1 MKLDHYIEGRYKHFK
16 ELAYSIARKE
26 PFYEDLLHDSLL
38 SMFGSKHIEK
48 LIDTGDFE
56 FYLIRVM
63 YLSVNS
69 PTSPFYKQ
77 TIAWNRNR
85 RDFKDYAHEVDK
97 TWLGARM
104 TNEQLDIL
112 ISRLSEFERLI
123 FQEYILEDFTY
134 RELSKQTGIP
144 TPFLYRTKEKAPPK
158 RLLSPLK
165 EQLHDPS
172 IDVLQV

>member
-1 MKLDHYIEGRYKHFK
+1 VTLDHYIDGNYKKFK
-16 ELAYSIARKE
+16 ELAKNISRGEDY
-26 PFYEDLLHDSLL
+26 YEDLLHDSLL
-38 SMFGSKHIEK
+38 SMFGSKHIEN

-63 YLSVNS
+63 YLAVNS
-69 PTSPFYKQ
+69 PTSPFYRQ

-112 ISRLSEFERLI
+112 ISRLTEFERLI
-123 FQEYILEDFTY
+123 FQEYIFEGFTY
-134 RELSKQTGIP
+134 REFSKQTGIP
-144 TPFLYRTKEKAPPK
+144 TVFLYRTI
-158 RLLSPLK
+158 
-165 EQLHDPS
+165 DS
-172 IDVLQV
+172 IKTKIRANVIRKIK

>member
-1 MKLDHYIEGRYKHFK
+1 MTLEHYIEGHYKKFK
-16 ELAYSIARKE
+16 ELAYNIARKE

-38 SMFGSKHIEK
+38 SMFGSKHIEN

-85 RDFKDYAHEVDK
+85 RDYKDYAHEVDK

-144 TPFLYRTKEKAPPK
+144 TPFLYRT
-158 RLLSPLK
+158 
-165 EQLHDPS
+165 
-172 IDVLQV
+172 IDNIKQKIRANVIRKTQ

>member
-1 MKLDHYIEGRYKHFK
+1 VTLDHYIEGNYKKFK
-16 ELAYSIARKE
+16 ELAKNISRGEDY
-26 PFYEDLLHDSLL
+26 YEDLLHDSLL
-38 SMFGSKHIEK
+38 SMFGSKHIEN

-63 YLSVNS
+63 YLAVNS
-69 PTSPFYKQ
+69 PTSPFYRQ

-85 RDFKDYAHEVDK
+85 RDFKEYAHEVDK

-112 ISRLSEFERLI
+112 ISRLTEFERLI

-144 TPFLYRTKEKAPPK
+144 TVFLYRT
-158 RLLSPLK
+158 
-165 EQLHDPS
+165 
-172 IDVLQV
+172 IDNIKQKIRANVIRKK

>member
-1 MKLDHYIEGRYKHFK
+1 MTLDHYIEGRYKHFK
-16 ELAYSIARKE
+16 ELAYNIARKE

-38 SMFGSKHIEK
+38 SMFGSKHIEN

-85 RDFKDYAHEVDK
+85 RDFKEYAHEIDK

-123 FQEYILEDFTY
+123 FQEYIFEGFTY

-144 TPFLYRTKEKAPPK
+144 MPFLYRT
-158 RLLSPLK
+158 
-165 EQLHDPS
+165 
-172 IDVLQV
+172 IDNIKQKIRANVIRKVK

>member
-1 MKLDHYIEGRYKHFK
+1 MKLDQYIEGHYKKFT
-16 ELAYSIARKE
+16 ELAKNISRGESY
-26 PFYEDLLHDSLL
+26 YQDLLHDSLL
-38 SMFGSKHIEK
+38 SMFGSKHIEN

-69 PTSPFYKQ
+69 PRSPFYKQ

-144 TPFLYRTKEKAPPK
+144 VTFLYKTIDSIKQKIKANVIRK
-158 RLLSPLK
+158 T
-165 EQLHDPS
+165 Q
-172 IDVLQV
+172 

>member
-1 MKLDHYIEGRYKHFK
+1 VTLENYIEGRYKHFK
-16 ELAYSIARKE
+16 ELAYNIARKE

-38 SMFGSKHIEK
+38 SMFGSKHIEN

-85 RDFKDYAHEVDK
+85 RDFKEYAHEIDK

-123 FQEYILEDFTY
+123 FQEYIFEGFTY

-144 TPFLYRTKEKAPPK
+144 TPFLYRT
-158 RLLSPLK
+158 
-165 EQLHDPS
+165 
-172 IDVLQV
+172 IDNIKQKIRANVIRKKQ

>member
-1 MKLDHYIEGRYKHFK
+1 LTLENYIEGRYKHFK
-16 ELAYSIARKE
+16 ELAYNIARKE

-38 SMFGSKHIEK
+38 SMFGSKHIEN

-85 RDFKDYAHEVDK
+85 RDFKEYAHEIDK

-123 FQEYILEDFTY
+123 FQEYIFEGFTY

-144 TPFLYRTKEKAPPK
+144 TPFLYRT
-158 RLLSPLK
+158 
-165 EQLHDPS
+165 
-172 IDVLQV
+172 IDNIKQKIRANVIRKKQ

>member
-1 MKLDHYIEGRYKHFK
+1 MTLDHYIEGHYKKFK
-16 ELAYSIARKE
+16 ELAKNISRGEDY
-26 PFYEDLLHDSLL
+26 YEDLLHDSLL
-38 SMFGSKHIEK
+38 SMFGSKHIEN

-63 YLSVNS
+63 YLAVNS
-69 PTSPFYKQ
+69 PTSPFYRQ

-85 RDFKDYAHEVDK
+85 RDFKEYAHEVDK

-112 ISRLSEFERLI
+112 ISRLTEFERLI

-144 TPFLYRTKEKAPPK
+144 TVFLYRT
-158 RLLSPLK
+158 
-165 EQLHDPS
+165 
-172 IDVLQV
+172 IDNIKQKIRANVIRKIK

>member
-1 MKLDHYIEGRYKHFK
+1 MTLEHYIDGRYKHFK
-16 ELAYSIARKE
+16 ELAYNIARKE
-26 PFYEDLLHDSLL
+26 PFFEDLLHDSLL
-38 SMFGSKHIEK
+38 SMFGSKHIEN

-144 TPFLYRTKEKAPPK
+144 TPFLYRT
-158 RLLSPLK
+158 
-165 EQLHDPS
+165 
-172 IDVLQV
+172 IDNIKQKIRANVIRKTQ

>member
-1 MKLDHYIEGRYKHFK
+1 VTLDHYIEGHYKKFK
-16 ELAYSIARKE
+16 ELAKNISRGEDY
-26 PFYEDLLHDSLL
+26 YEDLLHDSLL
-38 SMFGSKHIEK
+38 SMFGSKHIEN

-63 YLSVNS
+63 YLAVNS
-69 PTSPFYKQ
+69 PTSPFYRQ

-85 RDFKDYAHEVDK
+85 RDFKEYAHEVDK

-112 ISRLSEFERLI
+112 ISRLTEFERLI

-144 TPFLYRTKEKAPPK
+144 TVFLYRTI
-158 RLLSPLK
+158 
-165 EQLHDPS
+165 DS
-172 IDVLQV
+172 IKQKIRANVIRKIK

>member
-1 MKLDHYIEGRYKHFK
+1 MTLDHYIEGHYKKFK
-16 ELAYSIARKE
+16 ELAYNIARKE

-38 SMFGSKHIEK
+38 SMFGSKHIEN

-134 RELSKQTGIP
+134 RGLSKETGIP
-144 TPFLYRTKEKAPPK
+144 MPFLYRT
-158 RLLSPLK
+158 
-165 EQLHDPS
+165 
-172 IDVLQV
+172 IDNIKQKIRANVIRKTQ

>member
-1 MKLDHYIEGRYKHFK
+1 MTLDHYIEGRYKHFK
-16 ELAYSIARKE
+16 ELAYNIARKE
-26 PFYEDLLHDSLL
+26 PFFEDLLHDSLL
-38 SMFGSKHIEK
+38 SMFGSKHIEN

-85 RDFKDYAHEVDK
+85 RDFKEYAHEVDK

-123 FQEYILEDFTY
+123 FQEYIFEGFTY

-144 TPFLYRTKEKAPPK
+144 MPFLYRT
-158 RLLSPLK
+158 
-165 EQLHDPS
+165 
-172 IDVLQV
+172 IDNIKQKIRANVIRKVK

>member
-1 MKLDHYIEGRYKHFK
+1 MTLDHYIEGHYKKFK
-16 ELAYSIARKE
+16 ELAKNISRGEDY
-26 PFYEDLLHDSLL
+26 YEDLLHDSLL
-38 SMFGSKHIEK
+38 SMFGSKHIEN

-63 YLSVNS
+63 YLAVNS
-69 PTSPFYKQ
+69 PTSPFYRQ

-85 RDFKDYAHEVDK
+85 RDFKEYAHEVDK

-112 ISRLSEFERLI
+112 ISRLTEFERLI

-144 TPFLYRTKEKAPPK
+144 TVFLYRT
-158 RLLSPLK
+158 
-165 EQLHDPS
+165 
-172 IDVLQV
+172 IDNIKQKIRANVIRKK

>member
-1 MKLDHYIEGRYKHFK
+1 MKLDHYIEGHYKHFK

-38 SMFGSKHIEK
+38 SMFGSKHIEN

-134 RELSKQTGIP
+134 RALSKETGIP
-144 TPFLYRTKEKAPPK
+144 MPFLYRTI
-158 RLLSPLK
+158 
-165 EQLHDPS
+165 DS
-172 IDVLQV
+172 IKQKIRANVIRKTQ

>member
-1 MKLDHYIEGRYKHFK
+1 VTLDHYIEGHYKKFK
-16 ELAYSIARKE
+16 ELAYNIARKE

-38 SMFGSKHIEK
+38 SMFGSKHIEN

-134 RELSKQTGIP
+134 RGLSKETGIP
-144 TPFLYRTKEKAPPK
+144 MPFLYRT
-158 RLLSPLK
+158 
-165 EQLHDPS
+165 
-172 IDVLQV
+172 IDNIKQKIRANVIRKTQ

>member
-1 MKLDHYIEGRYKHFK
+1 LTLENYIEGHYKKFK
-16 ELAYSIARKE
+16 ELAYNIARKE

-38 SMFGSKHIEK
+38 SMFGSKHIEN

-85 RDFKDYAHEVDK
+85 RDFKEYAHEIDK

-123 FQEYILEDFTY
+123 FQEYIFEGFTY

-144 TPFLYRTKEKAPPK
+144 TPFLYRT
-158 RLLSPLK
+158 
-165 EQLHDPS
+165 
-172 IDVLQV
+172 IDNIKNKIRANVIRKK

>member
-1 MKLDHYIEGRYKHFK
+1 VTLDHYIEGRYKHFK
-16 ELAYSIARKE
+16 ELAKNISRGEDY
-26 PFYEDLLHDSLL
+26 YEDLLHDSLL
-38 SMFGSKHIEK
+38 SMFGSKHIEN

-63 YLSVNS
+63 YLAVNS
-69 PTSPFYKQ
+69 PTSPFYRQ

-85 RDFKDYAHEVDK
+85 RDFKEYAHEVDK

-123 FQEYILEDFTY
+123 FQEYIFEGFTY

-144 TPFLYRTKEKAPPK
+144 MPFLYRT
-158 RLLSPLK
+158 
-165 EQLHDPS
+165 
-172 IDVLQV
+172 IDNIKQKIRANVIRKK

>member
-1 MKLDHYIEGRYKHFK
+1 MTLDQYIEGHYKKFK
-16 ELAYSIARKE
+16 ELAKNISRGEDY
-26 PFYEDLLHDSLL
+26 YEDLLHDSLL
-38 SMFGSKHIEK
+38 SMFGSKHIEN

-63 YLSVNS
+63 YLAVNS

-77 TIAWNRNR
+77 TIAWKRNR
-85 RDFKDYAHEVDK
+85 RDFKEYAHEVDK

-123 FQEYILEDFTY
+123 FQEYIFEGFTY

-144 TPFLYRTKEKAPPK
+144 MPFLYRT
-158 RLLSPLK
+158 
-165 EQLHDPS
+165 
-172 IDVLQV
+172 IDNIKNKIRANVIRKVK

>member
-1 MKLDHYIEGRYKHFK
+1 MTLENYIEGHYKHFK
-16 ELAYSIARKE
+16 ELAYNIARKE

-38 SMFGSKHIEK
+38 SMFGSKHIEN

-144 TPFLYRTKEKAPPK
+144 TPFLYRT
-158 RLLSPLK
+158 
-165 EQLHDPS
+165 
-172 IDVLQV
+172 IDNIKQKIRANVIRKTQ

>member
-1 MKLDHYIEGRYKHFK
+1 VTLDQYIEGHYKKFK
-16 ELAYSIARKE
+16 ELAKNISRGEDY
-26 PFYEDLLHDSLL
+26 YEDLLHDSLL
-38 SMFGSKHIEK
+38 SMFGSKHIEN

-63 YLSVNS
+63 YLAVNS
-69 PTSPFYKQ
+69 PTSPFYRQ

-85 RDFKDYAHEVDK
+85 RDFKEYAHEVDK

-112 ISRLSEFERLI
+112 ISRLTEFERLI

-144 TPFLYRTKEKAPPK
+144 TVFLYRTI
-158 RLLSPLK
+158 
-165 EQLHDPS
+165 DS
-172 IDVLQV
+172 IKQKIRANVIRKIK

>member
-1 MKLDHYIEGRYKHFK
+1 VTLDQYIEGNYKKFK
-16 ELAYSIARKE
+16 ELAKNISRGEDY
-26 PFYEDLLHDSLL
+26 YEDLLHDSLL
-38 SMFGSKHIEK
+38 SMFGSKHIEN

-63 YLSVNS
+63 YLAVNS

-85 RDFKDYAHEVDK
+85 RDFKEYAHEVDK

-123 FQEYILEDFTY
+123 FQEYIFEGFTY

-144 TPFLYRTKEKAPPK
+144 MPFLYRT
-158 RLLSPLK
+158 
-165 EQLHDPS
+165 
-172 IDVLQV
+172 IDNIKQKIRANVIRKK

>member
-1 MKLDHYIEGRYKHFK
+1 MTLDHYIEGRYKHFK
-16 ELAYSIARKE
+16 ELAYNIARKE

-38 SMFGSKHIEK
+38 SMFGSKHIEN

-63 YLSVNS
+63 YLAVNS

-85 RDFKDYAHEVDK
+85 RDFKEYAHEIDK

-123 FQEYILEDFTY
+123 FQEYIFEGFTY

-144 TPFLYRTKEKAPPK
+144 TPFLYRT
-158 RLLSPLK
+158 
-165 EQLHDPS
+165 
-172 IDVLQV
+172 IDNIKQKIRANVIRKVK

>member
-1 MKLDHYIEGRYKHFK
+1 VTLDHYIEGRYKHFK
-16 ELAYSIARKE
+16 ELAYNIARKE

-38 SMFGSKHIEK
+38 SMFGSKHIEN

-85 RDFKDYAHEVDK
+85 RDFKEYAHEVDK

-123 FQEYILEDFTY
+123 FQEYIFEGFTY

-144 TPFLYRTKEKAPPK
+144 MPFLYRT
-158 RLLSPLK
+158 
-165 EQLHDPS
+165 
-172 IDVLQV
+172 IDNIKQKIRANVIRKVK

>member
-1 MKLDHYIEGRYKHFK
+1 LTLDHYIEGKYKHFK
-16 ELAYSIARKE
+16 ELAYNIARKE
-26 PFYEDLLHDSLL
+26 PFFEDLLHDSLL
-38 SMFGSKHIEK
+38 SMFGSKHIEN

-69 PTSPFYKQ
+69 PTSPFYRQ

-85 RDFKDYAHEVDK
+85 RDFKEYAHEVDK

-112 ISRLSEFERLI
+112 ISRLTEFERLI

-144 TPFLYRTKEKAPPK
+144 TVFLYRTI
-158 RLLSPLK
+158 
-165 EQLHDPS
+165 DS
-172 IDVLQV
+172 IKQKIRANVIRKKQ

>member
-1 MKLDHYIEGRYKHFK
+1 VTLEHYIEGHYKKFK
-16 ELAYSIARKE
+16 ELAYNIARKE

-38 SMFGSKHIEK
+38 SMFGSKHIEN

-85 RDFKDYAHEVDK
+85 RDFKEYAHEVDK

-123 FQEYILEDFTY
+123 FQEYIFEGFTY

-144 TPFLYRTKEKAPPK
+144 MPFLYRT
-158 RLLSPLK
+158 
-165 EQLHDPS
+165 
-172 IDVLQV
+172 IDNIKQKIRANVIRKK

>member
-1 MKLDHYIEGRYKHFK
+1 MTLEHYIEGHYKKFK
-16 ELAYSIARKE
+16 EFAKNISRGEDY
-26 PFYEDLLHDSLL
+26 YEDLLHDSLL
-38 SMFGSKHIEK
+38 SMFGSKHIEN

-63 YLSVNS
+63 YLAVNS
-69 PTSPFYKQ
+69 PTSPFYRQ

-85 RDFKDYAHEVDK
+85 RDFKEYAHEVDK

-123 FQEYILEDFTY
+123 FQEYIFEGFTY

-144 TPFLYRTKEKAPPK
+144 MPFLYRT
-158 RLLSPLK
+158 
-165 EQLHDPS
+165 
-172 IDVLQV
+172 IDNIKQKIRANVIRKK

>member
-1 MKLDHYIEGRYKHFK
+1 MTLDHYIEGHYKHFK
-16 ELAYSIARKE
+16 ELAYNIARKE

-38 SMFGSKHIEK
+38 SMFGSKHIEN

-144 TPFLYRTKEKAPPK
+144 TPFLYRT
-158 RLLSPLK
+158 
-165 EQLHDPS
+165 
-172 IDVLQV
+172 IDNIKQKIRANVIRKTQ

>member
-1 MKLDHYIEGRYKHFK
+1 MTLENYIEGHYKKFK
-16 ELAYSIARKE
+16 ELAYNIARKE

-38 SMFGSKHIEK
+38 SMFGSKHIEN

-85 RDFKDYAHEVDK
+85 RDFKEYAHEIDK

-123 FQEYILEDFTY
+123 FQEYIFEGFTY

-144 TPFLYRTKEKAPPK
+144 MPFLYRT
-158 RLLSPLK
+158 
-165 EQLHDPS
+165 
-172 IDVLQV
+172 IDNIKQKIRANVIRKK

>member
-1 MKLDHYIEGRYKHFK
+1 MTLEHYIEGRYKHFK
-16 ELAYSIARKE
+16 ELAYNIARKE

-38 SMFGSKHIEK
+38 SMFGSKYIEK

-134 RELSKQTGIP
+134 RALSKETGIP
-144 TPFLYRTKEKAPPK
+144 MQFLYRT
-158 RLLSPLK
+158 
-165 EQLHDPS
+165 
-172 IDVLQV
+172 IDNIKQKIRANVIRKTQ

>member
-1 MKLDHYIEGRYKHFK
+1 MTLEHYIEGHYKKFK
-16 ELAYSIARKE
+16 ELAKNISRGEDY
-26 PFYEDLLHDSLL
+26 YEDLLHDSLL
-38 SMFGSKHIEK
+38 SMFGSKHIEN

-63 YLSVNS
+63 YLAVNS
-69 PTSPFYKQ
+69 PTSPFYRQ

-85 RDFKDYAHEVDK
+85 RDFKEYAHEVDK

-112 ISRLSEFERLI
+112 ISRLTEFERLI

-144 TPFLYRTKEKAPPK
+144 TVFLYRTI
-158 RLLSPLK
+158 
-165 EQLHDPS
+165 DS
-172 IDVLQV
+172 IKQKIRANVIRKK

>member
-1 MKLDHYIEGRYKHFK
+1 LTLEHYIDGRYKHFK
-16 ELAYSIARKE
+16 ELAYNIARKE
-26 PFYEDLLHDSLL
+26 PFFEDLLHDSLL
-38 SMFGSKHIEK
+38 SMFGSKHIEN

-123 FQEYILEDFTY
+123 FQEYIFEGFTY
-134 RELSKQTGIP
+134 REFSKQTGIP
-144 TPFLYRTKEKAPPK
+144 TVFLYRTI
-158 RLLSPLK
+158 
-165 EQLHDPS
+165 DS
-172 IDVLQV
+172 IKTKIRANVIRKTQ

>member
-1 MKLDHYIEGRYKHFK
+1 MTLETYIEGHYKKFK
-16 ELAYSIARKE
+16 ELAKNISRGEDY
-26 PFYEDLLHDSLL
+26 YEDLLHDSLL
-38 SMFGSKHIEK
+38 SMFGSKHIEN

-63 YLSVNS
+63 YLAVNS
-69 PTSPFYKQ
+69 PTSPFYRQ

-85 RDFKDYAHEVDK
+85 RDFKEYAHEVDK

-112 ISRLSEFERLI
+112 ISRLTEFERLI

-144 TPFLYRTKEKAPPK
+144 TVFLYRTI
-158 RLLSPLK
+158 
-165 EQLHDPS
+165 DS
-172 IDVLQV
+172 IKTKIRANVIRKKQ

>member
-1 MKLDHYIEGRYKHFK
+1 MTIDKYIESNYKEFQK
-16 ELAYSIARKE
+16 LAKKISRGETY
-26 PFYEDLLHDSLL
+26 YEDLLHDSLL
-38 SMFGSKHIEK
+38 SILKSKHIQN
-48 LIDTGDFE
+48 LIDTGNFE
-56 FYLIRVM
+56 FYLTRVM

-69 PTSPFYKQ
+69 PTTPFYKQ

-112 ISRLSEFERLI
+112 ISRLNDFERLI

-134 RELSKQTGIP
+134 RELSKNTGIP
-144 TPFLYRTKEKAPPK
+144 VTFLYKTISNIKTKI
-158 RLLSPLK
+158 K
-165 EQLHDPS
+165 ENVIRKTQ
-172 IDVLQV
+172 

>member
-1 MKLDHYIEGRYKHFK
+1 LTLDHYIEGHYKKFK
-16 ELAYSIARKE
+16 ELAKNISRGEDY
-26 PFYEDLLHDSLL
+26 YEDLLHDSLL
-38 SMFGSKHIEK
+38 SMFGSKHIEN

-63 YLSVNS
+63 YLAVNS
-69 PTSPFYKQ
+69 PTSPFYRQ

-85 RDFKDYAHEVDK
+85 RDFKEYAHEVDK

-112 ISRLSEFERLI
+112 ISRLTEFERLI

-144 TPFLYRTKEKAPPK
+144 TVFLYRTI
-158 RLLSPLK
+158 
-165 EQLHDPS
+165 DS
-172 IDVLQV
+172 IKQKIRANVIRKIK

>member
-1 MKLDHYIEGRYKHFK
+1 VTLEHYIEGNYKHFK
-16 ELAYSIARKE
+16 EIAYSIARQE

-38 SMFGSKHIEK
+38 SMFGSKYIEK
-48 LIDTGDFE
+48 LIKTGDFE

-69 PTSPFYKQ
+69 PRSPFYKQ

-85 RDFKDYAHEVDK
+85 RNFKDYAHEVDK

-144 TPFLYRTKEKAPPK
+144 VTFLYKTI
-158 RLLSPLK
+158 
-165 EQLHDPS
+165 DS
-172 IDVLQV
+172 IKQKIRANVIRKTQ

>member
-1 MKLDHYIEGRYKHFK
+1 MTTNKYIESNYKEFK
-16 ELAYSIARKE
+16 KLAKKISRGETY
-26 PFYEDLLHDSLL
+26 YEDLLHDCLL
-38 SMFGSKHIEK
+38 SILNNKHVEK
-48 LIDTGDFE
+48 LIETEDFE

-77 TIAWNRNR
+77 TINWNRNR
-85 RDFKDYAHEVDK
+85 RDFKERSHELDN

-104 TNEQLDIL
+104 TNEQLDII

-144 TPFLYRTKEKAPPK
+144 ITFLYKTISTIKTTIKANVIRK
-158 RLLSPLK
+158 K
-165 EQLHDPS
+165 
-172 IDVLQV
+172 